1 MVGKGKAI
9 VALNIFYWQTD
20 FLQQTFM
27 WDQIES
33 PRAERGLY
41 LNISTHTKYTNLTT
55 ISIIKLRTCQLF

>member
-1 MVGKGKAI
+1 MYTVGKRKAI

-41 LNISTHTKYTNLTT
+41 LTETLVHIQNIQIL
-55 ISIIKLRTCQLF
+55 QLLVS